1 MEVRRFKYKPRLGL
15 FLVCLA
21 IFVAMSIILLY
32 MAQQPV
38 RSHSIGRLM
47 VQLNLDAKLILNILG
62 WFCIAFSAVAACAM
76 YWTKSLGERYVEIGA
91 GRIRAPASNL
101 SKNIVEVPFFN
112 IQNVS
117 TQKIQS
123 SQIITVHHTKGKV
136 VFNNMMFPVR
146 GEFDE
151 LISTLNTVTTIN
163 GEVET

>member
-1 MEVRRFKYKPRLGL
+1 MEVRRFKYKPRLGF

-21 IFVAMSIILLY
+21 GFVAMSILVLY
-32 MAQQPV
+32 MAQEPV

-47 VQLNLDAKLILNILG
+47 VGLNLDAKFILNILG

-76 YWTKSLGERYVEIGA
+76 CWTKTLGERYVEVGA

-101 SKNIVEVPFFN
+101 STNIVEIPFDK

-123 SQIITVHHTKGKV
+123 SRIITVHHTKGKV
-136 VFNNMMFPVR
+136 VFNNMMFPAK

-151 LISTLNTVTTIN
+151 LISALNTAIAIN
-163 GEVET
+163 VK